1 MIFGTKNTEKIRY
14 KHLVRYRILSVFNI
28 SKIIKIGYFWQS
40 YCSRWWHICAAG
52 TNSSRSG
59 GLHWSRCHHECSRHC
74 SRQSMFCS
82 TPSNVQCASLA
93 DTYHL
98 VDTSACTCG
107 DKGGLL
113 QVSSLGYFRKTVT
126 TAAVCLQRRRSSHVL
141 CKEVGAHNSSSPWTT
156 LAESSGENSVPV
168 MCSCVPLPY
177 WHSAIIPCRDP
188 PLNCRRRFTSASSEC
203 FKVDAGH
210 TDHSTHHAGWSSFL
224 GHCCSSLERCSIVC
238 SFGAIIAAVPPR
250 P

>member
-1 MIFGTKNTEKIRY
+1 MIFGTKNTEKIQH
-14 KHLVRYRILSVFNI
+14 KHLVRCRILSVFNI

-74 SRQSMFCS
+74 SHQSMFCS
-82 TPSNVQCASLA
+82 TPSNAQCASLA

-98 VDTSACTCG
+98 VDTSACICG

-126 TAAVCLQRRRSSHVL
+126 TAAVCHQRRRSSHVL

-156 LAESSGENSVPV
+156 LAENSGENSVPV
-168 MCSCVPLPY
+168 MCSRVSLPY
-177 WHSAIIPCRDP
+177 RHGCLIGTAALSARHRHTLLRP
-188 PLNCRRRFTSASSEC
+188 FTQLP
-203 FKVDAGH
+203 
-210 TDHSTHHAGWSSFL
+210 T
-224 GHCCSSLERCSIVC
+224 
-238 SFGAIIAAVPPR
+238 
-250 P
+250 